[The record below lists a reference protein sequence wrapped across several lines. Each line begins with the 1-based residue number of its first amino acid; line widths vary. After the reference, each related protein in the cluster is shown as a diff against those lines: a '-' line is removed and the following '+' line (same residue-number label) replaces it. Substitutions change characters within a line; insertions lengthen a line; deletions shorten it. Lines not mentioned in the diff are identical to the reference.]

1 MIRLCLLALLL
12 IYLLYL
18 HSKEVLRMKAELL
31 SECRAR
37 MKFGDNGDYSSILGR
52 LKKLNKKVSPSQWP
66 SKIRPVYR
74 ALKTIIGAM
83 YHKMEAQAIHKRSG
97 VATILYAHFS
107 GQAELAVL
115 KQVDKAC
122 REYGAVEASP
132 SGAAGGS
139 RFHDTRRIGG
149 RGRAAS
155 AGGSAGLPRGQPVHS
170 QGASLSLSK
179 VQCFECLDF
188 GHKGP
193 NCPAVRATAP
203 AGE

>member
-1 MIRLCLLALLL
+1 
-12 IYLLYL
+12 
-18 HSKEVLRMKAELL
+18 MKAGLL

-37 MKFGDNGDYSSILGR
+37 MKFGDSGDYSSILGR

-74 ALKTIIGAM
+74 TLKTIIGAM

-132 SGAAGGS
+132 SGAAGGG
-139 RFHDTRRIGG
+139 RFHDTRRFGG
-149 RGRAAS
+149 RGHVAS

-170 QGASLSLSK
+170 QGASLSFSE
-179 VQCFECLDF
+179 VQCFECLEF
-188 GHKGP
+188 GHKRP
-193 NCPAVRATAP
+193 NCPALCAAAP